1 MAKVKPDN
9 IMQSWSCHLFGQA
22 GKKDKFFEMVSD
34 EMEERG
40 LKYKN
45 GLLDIGGM
53 LGKKKEYF
61 TVMSKNEDFS
71 CLIGRQKI
79 GKDLFVT
86 WDLYSKKP
94 IGEHQVFN
102 FMRPFL
108 AASRGINALFNA
120 DYNEMTQL
128 KAFSSAVKECTVAA
142 TEKIFEKANLDKSK
156 INRQS
161 SGMFGPM

>member
-1 MAKVKPDN
+1 MSQIKPEN
-9 IMQSWSCHLFGQA
+9 VMQSWSCHLVGQA
-22 GKKDKFFEMVSD
+22 DMKKKFFEMVSD
-34 EMEERG
+34 EMEARG
-40 LKYKN
+40 LKFKN
-45 GLLDIGGM
+45 GLMDVGGM

-61 TVMSKNEDFS
+61 AVMFKNEDFC
-71 CLIGRQKI
+71 CLIGRQKL

-94 IGEHQVFN
+94 IEPHLVFN

-108 AASRGINALFNA
+108 AAGRGYKWLFKS
-120 DYNEMTQL
+120 DYNEMTEL
-128 KAFSSAVKECTVAA
+128 KAFSSAIKDCTISA
-142 TEKIFEKANLDKSK
+142 TEKIFEKANLDKSQ